1 MSLHTKILEKKIEIF
16 KENETAFKI
25 MMNDLENYKHKAE
38 MSKEFAT
45 FFSPFSP
52 INQFSEEEMKNMI
65 QVKKGIVNIDAV
77 VKLKD

>member
-1 MSLHTKILEKKIEIF
+1 LSLHTKILEKKIEIF

-38 MSKEFAT
+38 MSKEYAT

-52 INQFSEEEMKNMI
+52 IN
-65 QVKKGIVNIDAV
+65 
-77 VKLKD
+77 

>member
-1 MSLHTKILEKKIEIF
+1 
-16 KENETAFKI
+16 
-25 MMNDLENYKHKAE
+25 MNDLENYKHKAE
-38 MSKEFAT
+38 MSKEYAT

>member
-38 MSKEFAT
+38 MSKEYAT

-65 QVKKGIVNIDAV
+65 
-77 VKLKD
+77 